1 MDNKILTKINNIM
14 KKLKDPFFLFN
25 KINKPFFFFN
35 LKYDFD
41 FENLCLY
48 YKKLYFNKKN
58 NIKLHNLFLLK
69 KFNTKLFLLNNLSVE
84 DKNFAFL
91 PVNGLIQYDYER
103 ILQLDL
109 KNKNDLQEFRLISAN
124 LIRVIYENPE
134 KCIFL
139 QDFMFFNTII
149 EFCLLEGNY
158 DYFNIEVEKLL
169 LILAKHNYIKAQ
181 DCAFIA
187 YARINIEKMK

>member
-1 MDNKILTKINNIM
+1 MDNKIITKINNIM

-48 YKKLYFNKKN
+48 YKKLYFNKNN

-124 LIRVIYENPE
+124 LIRVIYENPD

-158 DYFNIEVEKLL
+158 DYFNIEIDKLL